1 MMDYA
6 LVLAGII
13 HLPVICVTKT
23 AGRIFSLS
31 AGSSLELVYA
41 AEHAPS
47 PPQQQDALSDD
58 ESETTMSREPP
69 QRIFATCSTCL
80 TPALVS
86 RQARTAPPCHPAL
99 RTPSMAP
106 RRATGPQRRSP
117 RASPLRAGAVARTTA
132 PTSPR
137 REAAPPAVRLACP
150 TLIAQVAEVSIFAQV
165 QAQGS
170 G

>member
-1 MMDYA
+1 MMDCA
-6 LVLAGII
+6 LVLAGTI

-69 QRIFATCSTCL
+69 QRIFATCSTDPCL
-80 TPALVS
+80 GVPPGPDGSSVS
-86 RQARTAPPCHPAL
+86 SGSSDSFDGTSTGYGTSTAQS
-99 RTPSMAP
+99 TGVSTS
-106 RRATGPQRRSP
+106 RRGGSSDDSTD
-117 RASPLRAGAVARTTA
+117 LTTA
-132 PTSPR
+132 RSSTTGG
-137 REAAPPAVRLACP
+137 A
-150 TLIAQVAEVSIFAQV
+150 
-165 QAQGS
+165 S
-170 G
+170 GLPL

>member
-1 MMDYA
+1 MTDCA
-6 LVLAGII
+6 LVLAGTI

-69 QRIFATCSTCL
+69 QRIFATCSTD
-80 TPALVS
+80 PALVS
-86 RQARTAPPCHPAL
+86 RQARTAPPC
-99 RTPSMAP
+99 R
-106 RRATGPQRRSP
+106 Q
-117 RASPLRAGAVARTTA
+117 
-132 PTSPR
+132 
-137 REAAPPAVRLACP
+137 
-150 TLIAQVAEVSIFAQV
+150 Q
-165 QAQGS
+165 
-170 G
+170 

>member
-1 MMDYA
+1 MMDCA
-6 LVLAGII
+6 LVLAGTI

-69 QRIFATCSTCL
+69 QRIFATCSSRPDPL
-80 TPALVS
+80 HLRPARPRRLLCVV
-86 RQARTAPPCHPAL
+86 RLFGLLRWHLDGLRDLNGAVHGRLHFAQAR
-99 RTPSMAP
+99 
-106 RRATGPQRRSP
+106 
-117 RASPLRAGAVARTTA
+117 
-132 PTSPR
+132 
-137 REAAPPAVRLACP
+137 
-150 TLIAQVAEVSIFAQV
+150 
-165 QAQGS
+165 
-170 G
+170 